1 MVHLFTFLTYQHEQ
15 IEALVTKYVKEAQF
29 VSSSY
34 IETANENEKA
44 EWMKL
49 FRKLDLKSDN
59 KDILFSDILP
69 KLSTIKTESLDSVVA
84 MMTKHL
90 KDLKD
95 KWAERKHQI
104 MQLRVR
110 TQSAGYKT
118 LDQVIIVNVDEDSV
132 SEPFKYITLANEV
145 HPDILKANKDLLL
158 AISEEYG
165 NRNLITTKQMWID
178 AKVMD
183 YLAKFAADENSVAGT
198 HIQFVR
204 EVTKIQSEYDINDTL
219 RKQIK
224 YLVKSNETTYKFAH
238 ELTLGTAYSPTCDFE
253 ANGVSELPYLSDTYI
268 FEGNKDIIKQYFKAE
283 NLHQNMTREDLKYL
297 ANRTFAC
304 YFWSKC
310 FSRRL
315 SEYETWIEEG
325 LFNNL
330 VCIPTENSVQK
341 PELLY
346 APRITASY
354 AVRAK
359 APQWEEKVP
368 CKAIVES
375 IDNRDARDLF
385 ERLHFCTVLSFED
398 CLYYLARVT
407 ERREEESD
415 YRRMVINWML
425 AASHTR

>member
-1 MVHLFTFLTYQHEQ
+1 M
-15 IEALVTKYVKEAQF
+15 
-29 VSSSY
+29 
-34 IETANENEKA
+34 
-44 EWMKL
+44 
-49 FRKLDLKSDN
+49 
-59 KDILFSDILP
+59 
-69 KLSTIKTESLDSVVA
+69 
-84 MMTKHL
+84 
-90 KDLKD
+90 
-95 KWAERKHQI
+95 
-104 MQLRVR
+104 
-110 TQSAGYKT
+110 
-118 LDQVIIVNVDEDSV
+118 
-132 SEPFKYITLANEV
+132 
-145 HPDILKANKDLLL
+145 
-158 AISEEYG
+158 
-165 NRNLITTKQMWID
+165 
-178 AKVMD
+178 
-183 YLAKFAADENSVAGT
+183 
-198 HIQFVR
+198 
-204 EVTKIQSEYDINDTL
+204 
-219 RKQIK
+219 
-224 YLVKSNETTYKFAH
+224 
-238 ELTLGTAYSPTCDFE
+238 
-253 ANGVSELPYLSDTYI
+253 SELPYLSDTYI

>member
-1 MVHLFTFLTYQHEQ
+1 
-15 IEALVTKYVKEAQF
+15 
-29 VSSSY
+29 
-34 IETANENEKA
+34 
-44 EWMKL
+44 
-49 FRKLDLKSDN
+49 
-59 KDILFSDILP
+59 
-69 KLSTIKTESLDSVVA
+69 
-84 MMTKHL
+84 MTKHL

-198 HIQFVR
+198 HIQLVR
-204 EVTKIQSEYDINDTL
+204 EVAKIQSEYDINDTL